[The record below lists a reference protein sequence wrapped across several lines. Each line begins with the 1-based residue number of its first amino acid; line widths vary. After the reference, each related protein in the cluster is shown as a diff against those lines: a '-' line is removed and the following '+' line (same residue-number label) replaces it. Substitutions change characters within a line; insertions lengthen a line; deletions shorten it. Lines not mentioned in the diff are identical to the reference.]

1 MRPSLTK
8 SSDFETQSRVF
19 QLVRF
24 EERYRKASFSWRI
37 IVEGRPYRSNN
48 AAFSNFSDV
57 GVRNTGRI
65 QYYNDLLLSDE

>member
-8 SSDFETQSRVF
+8 SSDFETQSRGF

-24 EERYRKASFSWRI
+24 EERYRKAPFSWRI
-37 IVEGRPYRSNN
+37 IVDGSPNRRIN
-48 AAFSNFSDV
+48 ASFSNFSDV